1 VRSLRPVS
9 HPSPPASVLHAFG
22 VEAPA
27 VPLAGG
33 QGGAFR
39 AGPYV
44 LKPAA
49 DTDEV
54 AWSGEILADL
64 PQRGFRTPRYVQSGL
79 GAWTVDG
86 WFAQEFVDGS
96 HAADRWTEVLG
107 VCDAFHR
114 ALAGIARPD
123 FMARRTNP
131 WCVAD
136 LMAWEEIPLV
146 HGPALAPLVAPLA
159 ERLAPVT
166 LPDQVIHG
174 DFTENVLFGPQPPAV
189 IDFTPYYRP
198 ALFARAIVVVDAVT
212 WRGADVALLDP
223 FEDEP
228 EGGQMLLRAELRRLL
243 EIDQQF
249 QQFGRDRYNQA
260 PAHRPLVER
269 LLSRET
275 A

>member
-1 VRSLRPVS
+1 MSLSP
-9 HPSPPASVLHAFG
+9 PPASVLHAFG
-22 VEAPA
+22 VEGPA

-33 QGGAFR
+33 QGDAFR

-49 DTDEV
+49 DADEV
-54 AWSGEILADL
+54 AWAGEILADL
-64 PQRGFRTPRYVQSGL
+64 PRQGFRTPRYVQSVL

-86 WFAQEFVDGS
+86 WFAQAFVDGS
-96 HAADRWTEVLG
+96 HAPDRWTEVLE

-114 ALAGIARPD
+114 ALAGIARPE

-136 LMAWEEIPLV
+136 RMAWEEIPLV
-146 HGPALAPLVAPLA
+146 YGVALAPLVAPLA
-159 ERLAPVT
+159 EQLAPVT

-174 DFTENVLFGPQPPAV
+174 DFTENVLFGPPPPAV

-198 ALFARAIVVVDAVT
+198 ALFARAIVVVDAVA
-212 WRGADVALLDP
+212 WGGADVALLDP
-223 FEDEP
+223 FADEP

-249 QQFGRDRYNQA
+249 RQFGRDRFDQA
-260 PAHRPLVER
+260 AAHRPLVE
-269 LLSRET
+269 LLVRRQ
-275 A
+275 AAG